1 MFNFQQCLDD
11 LWEDRVCWWLGCD
24 VWGFNCMML
33 QLLGYEWCSASCSD
47 LWPIDDKL
55 RQSSFDMSL
64 ACTCMSMCTEHMRGW
79 WWLMVGRKNVLGYCS
94 VLQHC
99 YIENHRI
106 QKTQFSAGM
115 CVCVWAMWIRFKKN
129 ILAHDNVFGPI
140 QKTEE
145 WFKISNLNPANL
157 PLTFCGMGKCSGKR
171 SALKYA
177 KAHTAS
183 VSSMDEP
190 QKGHREA
197 KRRFIMAGLR
207 MLKAPAVLWPH

>member
-115 CVCVWAMWIRFKKN
+115 CVCELCELDSRKIYLLMTMFLAQFKK
-129 ILAHDNVFGPI
+129 
-140 QKTEE
+140 QK
-145 WFKISNLNPANL
+145 S
-157 PLTFCGMGKCSGKR
+157 
-171 SALKYA
+171 
-177 KAHTAS
+177 
-183 VSSMDEP
+183 
-190 QKGHREA
+190 
-197 KRRFIMAGLR
+197 GLR
-207 MLKAPAVLWPH
+207 FPTSTLQTSLWLFVGWGSVVASARP